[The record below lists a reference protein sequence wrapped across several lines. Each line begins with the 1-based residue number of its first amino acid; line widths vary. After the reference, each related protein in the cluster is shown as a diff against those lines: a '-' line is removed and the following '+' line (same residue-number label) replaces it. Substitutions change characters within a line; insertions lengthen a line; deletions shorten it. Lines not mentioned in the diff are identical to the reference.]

1 MLGVK
6 IWFGEFKGREYTR
19 QPCYC
24 EANGLGW
31 GRAGGGGRE
40 PGRAGIAE
48 ARIAAGLR
56 RALRDPTPRCSAR
69 ATAAPQPARTT
80 QSRQSPSAR
89 TPRSQALG
97 WGVSLRRSPRLRNCD
112 KLAFPEP
119 ERVKA

>member
-48 ARIAAGLR
+48 AQIAAGLR
-56 RALRDPTPRCSAR
+56 RALRGIRPR
-69 ATAAPQPARTT
+69 AAPSGPQP
-80 QSRQSPSAR
+80 
-89 TPRSQALG
+89 PRSPLIQPVPQVAERRDPEKPDSGLG
-97 WGVSLRRSPRLRNCD
+97 SFSPQVAQVK
-112 KLAFPEP
+112 KL
-119 ERVKA
+119 